1 MVVILSI
8 FSSWGAKLSPTSL
21 PFMVSHSYI
30 GVASTLS
37 RLFSTHPQYSSW
49 NGMIMTPRLFC
60 TYPCFPASI
69 MAMFRVEYRFWEV
82 DILAPRLFHIHPCL
96 VASLMVIIKVDHSF
110 LEIVILTPRLF
121 YNHLN
126 LLASFRE
133 EVVLI
138 PCLLSSVMAM

>member
-1 MVVILSI
+1 MNHSCRVDVSTPSRLSC
-8 FSSWGAKLSPTSL
+8 PTCQTL
-21 PFMVSHSYI
+21 TNIMGRPSHSCMGSAL
-30 GVASTLS
+30 GV
-37 RLFSTHPQYSSW
+37 HPC
-49 NGMIMTPRLFC
+49 L
-60 TYPCFPASI
+60 PASI
-69 MAMFRVEYRFWEV
+69 MAMFRVEYSSWEV

-126 LLASFRE
+126 IFASFRE

-138 PCLLSSVMAM
+138 PLLFYIHPCLLSSVMAM